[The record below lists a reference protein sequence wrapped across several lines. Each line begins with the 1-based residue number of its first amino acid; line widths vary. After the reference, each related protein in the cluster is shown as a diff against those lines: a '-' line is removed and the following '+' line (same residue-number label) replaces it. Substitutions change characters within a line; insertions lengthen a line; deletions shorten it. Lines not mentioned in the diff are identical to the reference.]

1 MGIISDAIQSEIKI
15 VENPTYPA
23 LDKSKMEA
31 FKRETANQRLEDV
44 SPDVLTM
51 GLAGM
56 AKPFFTSGLAKSP
69 EYAPKAVLPEQYR
82 NDTLMQGLASIA
94 NMRH

>member
-15 VENPTYPA
+15 VENPTYPT
-23 LDKSKMEA
+23 LYKSKMEA
-31 FKRETANQRLEDV
+31 FKRETANQGLEDV

-56 AKPFFTSGLAKSP
+56 TKPFFTSGIVKIP
-69 EYAPKAVLPEQYR
+69 EYTPKVVLPEQYR
-82 NDTLMQGLASIA
+82 NDKLMQGLASIA